1 MEYNRNDNNYNI
13 ASTTMILYFTIG
25 ILFALFM
32 EIVVDRV
39 RYELLDEGLEWN
51 SFIRILAI
59 VFWPIC
65 SVIFVVGFIKRWN
78 R

>member
-1 MEYNRNDNNYNI
+1 
-13 ASTTMILYFTIG
+13 MILYFTIG

-32 EIVVDRV
+32 EIVVDRLK
-39 RYELLDEGLEWN
+39 YELLEGRLEWN
-51 SFIRILAI
+51 TFLRLLAI

-65 SVIFVVGFIKRWN
+65 SVIFVIGFIKRWN

>member
-1 MEYNRNDNNYNI
+1 
-13 ASTTMILYFTIG
+13 MILYFTIG

-39 RYELLDEGLEWN
+39 KYELLEDRLEWN
-51 SFIRILAI
+51 SFLRILAI

-65 SVIFVVGFIKRWN
+65 SVIFVIGFIKRWN